1 MADVYNTLTSHTVLD
16 TVLVTSKTREMLV
29 YLDVTDIKASEEGK

>member
-16 TVLVTSKTREMLV
+16 TVLVTWLLV
-29 YLDVTDIKASEEGK
+29 YLDVTDIKATEGK